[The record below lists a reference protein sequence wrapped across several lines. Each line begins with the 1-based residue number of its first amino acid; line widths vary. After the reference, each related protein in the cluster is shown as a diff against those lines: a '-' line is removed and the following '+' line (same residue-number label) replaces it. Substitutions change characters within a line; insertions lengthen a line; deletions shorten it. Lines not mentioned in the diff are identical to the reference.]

1 MTAPSLGKTLLVD
14 DDEEL
19 TFILRAHLRTSG
31 FEVATAANGRDALA
45 LARSFDPDVILMDV
59 TMPVMDGIEA
69 TRRLKQDP
77 ATEHIP
83 VILLTARSRT
93 EDLVVGLEAGAQEYV
108 VKPFEIAEL
117 IARVRTMMRLA
128 STRRELDQAND
139 QLANQVATKARQL
152 ELLYN
157 YARALNEAT
166 DMRAVYE
173 LVVSTVQQLTG
184 SRRISLMLKESD
196 AEHLRCVGAIGIDPD
211 IVGNIRVK
219 AMDGIAGQV
228 FTSGKTFVARAY
240 GDAADGE
247 IRKRYATDAFLS
259 TPLIST
265 SLATQ
270 DETLG
275 VLNVTDRDDGQPF
288 SQDEIDCIRS
298 IADSAAIAIRNLQ
311 QRQHLRESVK
321 VLLLTVGRLSEYR
334 DEETA
339 DHLERVANYVR
350 ILAEELGKAPTY
362 AKSITPEF
370 VEDISLVAPL
380 HDIGKV
386 GIPDEILTKPGALTD
401 EEFEIMKTHTDI
413 GRQCLEFALASTGQA
428 PMLRTCVDIAYCH
441 HEKYDGSGYP
451 RGIAGD
457 DIPLSARII
466 TLVDAYDAI
475 TSRRRYAEAR
485 SHEQAAKIVQAEAGR
500 HFDPDVA
507 AAFIRCADQFD
518 AVRRAHGQVA
528 EEHVLVPA

>member
-1 MTAPSLGKTLLVD
+1 APK
-14 DDEEL
+14 
-19 TFILRAHLRTSG
+19 
-31 FEVATAANGRDALA
+31 
-45 LARSFDPDVILMDV
+45 
-59 TMPVMDGIEA
+59 
-69 TRRLKQDP
+69 
-77 ATEHIP
+77 
-83 VILLTARSRT
+83 
-93 EDLVVGLEAGAQEYV
+93 
-108 VKPFEIAEL
+108 
-117 IARVRTMMRLA
+117 
-128 STRRELDQAND
+128 
-139 QLANQVATKARQL
+139 
-152 ELLYN
+152 
-157 YARALNEAT
+157 
-166 DMRAVYE
+166 
-173 LVVSTVQQLTG
+173 
-184 SRRISLMLKESD
+184 
-196 AEHLRCVGAIGIDPD
+196 
-211 IVGNIRVK
+211 
-219 AMDGIAGQV
+219 
-228 FTSGKTFVARAY
+228 
-240 GDAADGE
+240 
-247 IRKRYATDAFLS
+247 
-259 TPLIST
+259 
-265 SLATQ
+265 
-270 DETLG
+270 
-275 VLNVTDRDDGQPF
+275 
-288 SQDEIDCIRS
+288 
-298 IADSAAIAIRNLQ
+298 
-311 QRQHLRESVK
+311 
-321 VLLLTVGRLSEYR
+321 
-334 DEETA
+334 
-339 DHLERVANYVR
+339 
-350 ILAEELGKAPTY
+350 Y

-370 VEDISLVAPL
+370 VEDIFLVAPL